1 MQKNLGGMLK
11 GITELQRKME
21 AVQKEIA
28 EASFDG
34 EAAQGLVKVT
44 MTGKGEITRVV
55 IDPSVMTED
64 AETLSDLVVVASR
77 KAYDAKEAM
86 AKAKLS
92 GIASGLMPLGL
103 KIPGLG

>member
-11 GITELQRKME
+11 GIAQLQRKID

-34 EAAQGLVKVT
+34 EAAAGLVKVT
-44 MTGKGEITRVV
+44 MSGKGEITRVEINPV
-55 IDPSVMTED
+55 VMAED
-64 AETLSDLVVVASR
+64 AETLADLVVVAAR
-77 KAYDAKEAM
+77 KAYDAKEAVS
-86 AKAKLS
+86 KEKLAA
-92 GIASGLMPLGL
+92 IAPGLGSLGL